1 MADHTSSNSTI
12 HSSEQW
18 QAMMN
23 KLLSGQFCFAQEEN
37 GRVVEISYE
46 EDSHPDPLE
55 IWGPHPHTYDS
66 MRTPIDITSGTV

>member
-46 EDSHPDPLE
+46 EDLVLRSGNE
-55 IWGPHPHTYDS
+55 T
-66 MRTPIDITSGTV
+66 TSGREKQYTNFALHH